1 MALPFV
7 VLLLSLLC
15 QWAAGAEAEMAT
27 IFTRPFLY
35 ALPKLHA
42 IRDVVKCQQNCVYTE
57 KKQQQLLEVQFASCN
72 PAITGYKHMNK
83 GPHTTANSAYYL
95 QMLNTL
101 VINLVA
107 TKALHLC
114 PQRVFPVA
122 MSSLV
127 RKTFQC

>member
-42 IRDVVKCQQNCVYTE
+42 IRDVVK
-57 KKQQQLLEVQFASCN
+57 KKKQLLEVQFASCN

-107 TKALHLC
+107 IKALHLC

-122 MSSLV
+122 MS